1 MGRRPSDASEVVC
14 RIRGFDFLLWRNRWE
29 VTAMIELTLP
39 LAPTINSYWRSTA
52 AVSGSSKR
60 TTRTHS
66 PIKVYVSQKGQLYRA
81 EVIALVRQAKANKK
95 LECRLQVFMEINPAD
110 KRVQDIDNRIKAALD
125 ALTHAGVY
133 VDDSQIDRLIVQRGP
148 IIRGGQM
155 KVIVT
160 EAGV

>member
-1 MGRRPSDASEVVC
+1 MHYDEQREKHETDIQTERQITKG
-14 RIRGFDFLLWRNRWE
+14 L
-29 VTAMIELTLP
+29 IELTLP
-39 LAPTINSYWRSTA
+39 LAPTINSYWRSTTTA
-52 AVSGSSKR
+52 TGSSKR

>member
-1 MGRRPSDASEVVC
+1 
-14 RIRGFDFLLWRNRWE
+14 
-29 VTAMIELTLP
+29 MIELTLP
-39 LAPTINSYWRSTA
+39 LAPTINSYWRSKA
-52 AVSGSSKR
+52 NKRKSGDSGSPVTVYISDKGKLFR
-60 TTRTHS
+60 T
-66 PIKVYVSQKGQLYRA
+66 
-81 EVIALVRQAKANKK
+81 EVITRVLQARANKK

-133 VDDSQIDRLIVQRGP
+133 IDDSQIDRLVVQRGP
-148 IIRGGQM
+148 IIKGGQM